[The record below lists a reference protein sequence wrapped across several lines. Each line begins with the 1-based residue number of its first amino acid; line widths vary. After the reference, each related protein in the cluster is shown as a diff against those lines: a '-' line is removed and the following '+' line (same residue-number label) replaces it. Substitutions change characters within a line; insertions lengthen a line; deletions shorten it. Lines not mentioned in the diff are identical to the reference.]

1 VLEGNATRTKLYN
14 KFELTNGARLKKI
27 ADHGGVGFF
36 DLNVER
42 VFNQALVAF
51 KKSEISKEYLPRI
64 AGLRLALMYESSY
77 GNQKL
82 DDIVKT
88 FDKAVKSKIYGESIV
103 PSE

>member
-1 VLEGNATRTKLYN
+1 M
-14 KFELTNGARLKKI
+14 KKI
-27 ADHGGVGFF
+27 GEHGAGFF

-103 PSE
+103 PPE